1 LEHFKIAS
9 FCNGVPFITL
19 KDLAVEMVTANKIF
33 QKISRVW
40 NKDEFLYLTDRETQR
55 RIKDAIFDKNI
66 LRQVASQAWDIF
78 DITGPISQPNNAV
91 KFMKTVAGVT
101 LIHAHLFCF
110 QQAQNKNTS
119 SLSVDKQL
127 GIRGT
132 RPSKI
137 PPLSS
142 QQVVDVIQKFQKSP
156 QRELLC
162 AQIDGHLFRF
172 GLNLY
177 KCFSTEKLERIIRN
191 AIEVG
196 LAGGNFE
203 KLMKEYASNSNPS
216 QFL

>member
-1 LEHFKIAS
+1 MEYFKIAS
-9 FCNGVPFITL
+9 LCNGVPFIPL

-33 QKISRVW
+33 QKVSRIW
-40 NKDEFLYLTDRETQR
+40 NEDEFLYRTDRETQT

-66 LRQVASQAWDIF
+66 VHQVASQAWDIF

-110 QQAQNKNTS
+110 QKAQVNNTS

-127 GIRGT
+127 GIRGA
-132 RPSKI
+132 RPPKI
-137 PPLSS
+137 RPLSS
-142 QQVVDVIQKFQKSP
+142 EQVIDVIQKFQKSP
-156 QRELLC
+156 QRERLC

-177 KCFSTEKLERIIRN
+177 KSFRADKVEVIIRD

-196 LAGGNFE
+196 LAGGSLEN
-203 KLMKEYASNSNPS
+203 LMKEYALDYPP
-216 QFL
+216 QFV